1 MNIIITGGAGFL
13 GTLLAKSLLKE
24 NKAESITIV
33 DIQKSR
39 LEGIDDRVVSLVMDM
54 TKRENIDQVIT
65 AETTHIFHL
74 AAIVSSHAEQDFDL
88 GVAVNLTTTQLL
100 LERCRK

>member
-39 LEGIDDRVVSLVMDM
+39 LEGALFPNSRSVKNAPNM
-54 TKRENIDQVIT
+54 TN
-65 AETTHIFHL
+65 
-74 AAIVSSHAEQDFDL
+74 
-88 GVAVNLTTTQLL
+88 
-100 LERCRK
+100 C

>member
-33 DIQKSR
+33 DR
-39 LEGIDDRVVSLVMDM
+39 LCCLIR
-54 TKRENIDQVIT
+54 
-65 AETTHIFHL
+65 
-74 AAIVSSHAEQDFDL
+74 
-88 GVAVNLTTTQLL
+88 
-100 LERCRK
+100 